1 MTMENETVANVL
13 AVLCPGQGSQRPA
26 MLSEWIA
33 AANALD
39 LDGAGLLTQWSEQG
53 DIDLIEL
60 GCHADADTIRNTEN
74 AQPLIVAASLL
85 SWRCYHAATGQ
96 LPALAAGHSIGEVAA
111 LAVAGVIA
119 DGEAIRLAAIRGAA
133 MAKAVADA
141 PPTSMAAVVGGE
153 LEAVVQAIS
162 DAQLTPA
169 NINSPGQVVA
179 AGPSERIAALKDN
192 PPAGTRVMPL
202 QVAGA
207 FHTETMAS
215 ATATVAAAISEL
227 HPAEPSCPV
236 VSNRDGELL
245 TDGAEALARIT
256 TQITNPVRWDLCQ
269 QTIASQVSSAIEL
282 APAKVLT
289 GLAKRTIRSV
299 AVTAL
304 TPADVAKDDA

>member
-1 MTMENETVANVL
+1 MENETVANVL
-13 AVLCPGQGSQRPA
+13 AVLCPGQGSQRPG
-26 MLSEWIA
+26 MLQPWIEA
-33 AANALD
+33 ADGLE
-39 LDGAGLLTQWSEQG
+39 LDGAGLVTQWSEQG
-53 DIDLIEL
+53 GIDLLDL
-60 GCHADADTIRNTEN
+60 GCKADAETIRDTKY

-85 SWRCYHAATGQ
+85 SWRCYHAATGK

-119 DGEAIRLAAIRGAA
+119 DGEAIHLAAIRGAA

-141 PPTSMAAVVGGE
+141 PPTAMAAVVGGE
-153 LEAVVQAIS
+153 LDAVVQAIR
-162 DAQLTPA
+162 DAGLTPA

-179 AGPSERIAALKDN
+179 AGSSDQIAALKDN

-207 FHTETMAS
+207 FHTDTMAS
-215 ATATVAAAISEL
+215 ATKTVAAAISEL
-227 HPAEPSCPV
+227 HPAASSCPI
-236 VSNRDGELL
+236 VSNRDGQLVR
-245 TDGAEALARIT
+245 DGAEALSRIT

-269 QTIASQVSSAIEL
+269 ETIASQVSSAIEL

>member
-1 MTMENETVANVL
+1 MENETVANVL
-13 AVLCPGQGSQRPA
+13 AVLCPGQGSQRPG
-26 MLSEWIA
+26 MLRAWIDA
-33 AANALD
+33 ADGLE
-39 LDGAGLLTQWSEQG
+39 LDGAGLVTQWSEQG
-53 DIDLIEL
+53 GIDLLDL
-60 GCHADADTIRNTEN
+60 GREADAETIRDTKY

-119 DGEAIRLAAIRGAA
+119 DGEAIRLAAIRGEA

-153 LEAVVQAIS
+153 LETVVQEIR
-162 DAQLTPA
+162 DAGLTPA

-179 AGPSERIAALKDN
+179 AGASEKIAALKDN

-215 ATATVAAAISEL
+215 ATAAVAAAISQL
-227 HPAEPSCPV
+227 HPAAPSCPV
-236 VSNRDGELL
+236 VSNRDGALL
-245 TDGAEALARIT
+245 SDGAEALARIT
-256 TQITNPVRWDLCQ
+256 TQITHPVRWDLCQ

-289 GLAKRTIRSV
+289 GLAKRTIRNV

-304 TPADVAKDDA
+304 TPADVEGNNQ